1 MSTRTAA
8 TNLAATRSVRARLLP
23 LLVLLVFVV
32 SLSAPLAMYLLQLS
46 RLRMH
51 TRAVGTRVA
60 SLIAHQAR
68 HHPRLWRYNTGK
80 LVDHVKRYE
89 HQVAVDR
96 VVITDQRG
104 RPVSELD
111 PARLALLRKTPM
123 IWSQVEIRVD
133 GLSVGRVWVA
143 TSASRVRKR
152 FFLAL
157 AGFAIIALAL
167 GLLIYRI
174 PLRTLSR
181 AEARTT
187 TLLAQLERSQAE
199 LAELNQSLEARIE
212 ERSSALAAANRE
224 LQGKEQNLRE
234 LSARALAMGEAERRA
249 IGRELHD
256 GVGQALTAV
265 RINLQLLGQRADDIQ
280 YVRTQA
286 ERTLALT
293 DGILEEVRRAVRT
306 LGPAIVAEVGL
317 AAAVTGT
324 CEDFAERTGT
334 EVACHVDMGAAP
346 LDTATE
352 NACYRI
358 LGEALTN
365 VTRHARA
372 SKVTVRLHRKDTLL
386 RLRISDDG
394 RGFDPEALPTPGDGH
409 GLRGIRERVEL
420 LGGRFRLTSA
430 ADQGTTLAVDFP
442 RQTGQNPDSSVDAEP
457 VDAPHVDAP
466 REDTDERQA

>member
-1 MSTRTAA
+1 MSPTHTGGASE
-8 TNLAATRSVRARLLP
+8 LAATRSVRARLLP

-60 SLIAHQAR
+60 ALIAQEAR

-80 LVDHVKRYE
+80 LVDHVNRYE
-89 HQVAVDR
+89 HQVAVHR
-96 VVITDQRG
+96 VVITDRQG

-111 PARLALLRKTPM
+111 TSRLAQLRKSPM

-133 GLSVGRVWVA
+133 GQQVGRVWVA
-143 TSASRVRKR
+143 TSASQVRKR

-181 AEARTT
+181 AEARTAA
-187 TLLAQLERSQAE
+187 LLGELERSQAE

-212 ERSSALAAANRE
+212 ERSSALEAANRE
-224 LQGKEQNLRE
+224 LQEKEQNLRE

-256 GVGQALTAV
+256 GVGQSLTAV
-265 RINLQLLGQRADDIQ
+265 RINLQLLGPRANDSQ

-293 DGILEEVRRAVRT
+293 DAILEEVRRAVRT

-324 CEDFAERTGT
+324 CEDFSERTGAEVTCDVDVGT
-334 EVACHVDMGAAP
+334 EP
-346 LDTATE
+346 LGTATE

-372 SKVTVRLHRKDTLL
+372 SKVEVRLERREALL

-394 RGFDPEALPTPGDGH
+394 SGFNPEALSTPEGGH
-409 GLRGIRERVEL
+409 GLPGIRERVEL
-420 LGGRFRLTSA
+420 LGGSFHLTTGV
-430 ADQGTTLAVDFP
+430 DQGTILAVNLP
-442 RQTGQNPDSSVDAEP
+442 LHSGQHPDGDD
-457 VDAPHVDAP
+457 DAPLTDAP
-466 REDTDERQA
+466 REETDERQA